1 MPIVIFHMS
10 SFPNVFA
17 GKAFTNTMTIG
28 ENFMTTIAFIGF
40 KEKSS
45 SFPWVRAG
53 LLAANLQ
60 SPICKVGIGKLL
72 HKSGVDKQDT
82 SHESQLDQL

>member
-10 SFPNVFA
+10 SFPNVLA

-28 ENFMTTIAFIGF
+28 EDFMTTIAFIDF

-45 SFPWVRAG
+45 NFPWVRAG

-60 SPICKVGIGKLL
+60 SPICKDGIGKLL
-72 HKSGVDKQDT
+72 RKSGV
-82 SHESQLDQL
+82 